1 MYYGSGMHKT
11 TLLIIDDDL
20 IWLRS
25 TARYFTAS
33 GFSVLTA
40 ATCAA
45 GIGLAEAVRLD
56 CVLLDFHLTLGD
68 KGAVCSY
75 LRSNLALKKTPII
88 MVSSDRLKEL
98 ASYNEHKADGFVLK
112 STPVAKIRAVI
123 ESVLRR
129 IDWERGICE
138 TGDLRLER
146 ETLQVFRG
154 ARLAARLSL
163 EQFHL
168 LSMLIEK
175 SPAYVNEEAIARDVI
190 GSVSEGKT
198 DAVRAL
204 LHRLRLKLGV
214 QLGKRIKSKRNH
226 GWTYVQPRLKTC
238 PATNQAKS

>member
-1 MYYGSGMHKT
+1 MHKT

-20 IWLRS
+20 AWLRS
-25 TARYFTAS
+25 TASYFTAS
-33 GFSVLTA
+33 GFNVLTA

-68 KGAVCSY
+68 RGAVCSY
-75 LRSNLALKKTPII
+75 LRSNLALTKTPII

-98 ASYNEHKADGFVLK
+98 ASYNEHKADGFILK
-112 STPVAKIRAVI
+112 DAPAAKIRAVI

-129 IDWERGICE
+129 INWERGICE

-154 ARLAARLSL
+154 ARPAARLSL

-168 LSMLIEK
+168 LSLLIEK
-175 SPAYVNEEAIARDVI
+175 SPEYVNEEDIAKDVI

-204 LHRLRLKLGV
+204 LHRLRLKLGT

-226 GWTYVQPRLKTC
+226 GWTYVQPRLKNC
-238 PATNQAKS
+238 PAPGQAKG

>member
-1 MYYGSGMHKT
+1 MHKT

-20 IWLRS
+20 AWLRT
-25 TARYFTAS
+25 TAKYFTTS
-33 GFSVLTA
+33 GFNVLTA
-40 ATCAA
+40 PNCAA

-56 CVLLDFHLTLGD
+56 CVLLDFHMTLGD
-68 KGAVCSY
+68 RGAVCTY

-112 STPVAKIRAVI
+112 NTPPAKIRAVI

-129 IDWERGICE
+129 INWERGICE
-138 TGDLRLER
+138 NGDLRLER

-154 ARLAARLSL
+154 SRPAARLSL

-168 LSMLIEK
+168 LSLLIEK
-175 SPAYVNEEAIARDVI
+175 SPEYVNEEDIARDVI

-204 LHRLRLKLGV
+204 LHRLRLKLGT
-214 QLGKRIKSKRNH
+214 QLGKRIKSKRNL
-226 GWTYVQPRLKTC
+226 GWAYVQPRLKTC
-238 PATNQAKS
+238 PAPDQAKS